1 MTVEERAFATL
12 EDAAGALAQ
21 DLASVLRAAVAAR
34 GRAILAVSGGR
45 TPRQVFERL
54 RREDV
59 DWARVSV
66 TLTDERWVPA
76 DHPDSNEG
84 LARAHLLQGPAA
96 VAAFIPLY
104 GGEVSPEA
112 GQPACEARLAA
123 LAGEPFDA
131 IYLGLGSDGHVA
143 SLFPGDP
150 ALEVRDL
157 LCAAVPGTATRQPR
171 MTLTPSA
178 ILDARRVFL
187 LFSGAAKHA
196 VYAEAKRAGSVRDI
210 PVRLI
215 LAQDGT
221 PVSVLAAP

>member
-1 MTVEERAFATL
+1 MTIEERAFPTL
-12 EDAAGALAQ
+12 EAATGALAQ

-45 TPRQVFERL
+45 TPQQVFERL
-54 RREDV
+54 RQEHV

-84 LARAHLLQGPAA
+84 LARAHLLQGPAVA
-96 VAAFIPLY
+96 AAFIPLH
-104 GGEVSPEA
+104 GGEVSPQA
-112 GQPACEARLAA
+112 GQPACEARLGA
-123 LAGEPFDA
+123 LAGPFDA
-131 IYLGLGSDGHVA
+131 IYLGLGGDGHIA

-150 ALEVRDL
+150 ALDVRDRF
-157 LCAAVPGTATRQPR
+157 CAAVPGTAVRQPR
-171 MTLTPSA
+171 MTLTPST

-187 LFSGAAKHA
+187 LFSGADKHA

-215 LAQDGT
+215 LAQDGA
-221 PVSVLAAP
+221 PVSVLTAP

>member
-1 MTVEERAFATL
+1 MTIEERAFATL
-12 EDAAGALAQ
+12 EAAAGALAQ
-21 DLASVLRAAVAAR
+21 DLANVLRAAIAAR
-34 GRAILAVSGGR
+34 GRAFLAVSGGR
-45 TPRQVFERL
+45 TPRQVFECL
-54 RREDV
+54 RQEDV
-59 DWARVSV
+59 DWAWVSV

-96 VAAFIPLY
+96 AAAFIPLY

-123 LAGEPFDA
+123 LAGPFDA
-131 IYLGLGSDGHVA
+131 IYLGLGGDGHIA

-150 ALEVRDL
+150 ALDVSDRR
-157 LCAAVPGTATRQPR
+157 CAAVPGTAGRQPR
-171 MTLTPSA
+171 MTLTRSA

-187 LFSGAAKHA
+187 LFSGTDKHA
-196 VYAEAKRAGSVRDI
+196 MYAEAKRAGSVRDI

-221 PVSVLAAP
+221 PVSVFKAP